1 MADGSVTIEVTLTK
15 DQLEKGL
22 KSLKSTINN
31 ALPSASKTLLSFA
44 NGFNKIGSLATS
56 AGKACST
63 VTASVTGIFTAATLK
78 AKNFITTYEGAINLF
93 KKKLGETGANEM
105 YDSLLKIAKAS
116 TFAQESIVSA
126 GQTMV
131 AMGIDGKKTAKYMQL
146 VTDAVAGMGGSGSDI
161 ESLAQAIGKMSNQVT
176 LHTDDL
182 NQLATQ
188 GLPVWDVLAKKYNKT
203 KEEVQDMASSGLLPA
218 AETLDYLTD
227 ALEGNIAGFEKWSV
241 AGNALSQKGGTL
253 KGALDGINSSI
264 RSFGLNLLGM
274 NINKGQ
280 LGNYQ
285 KLIELVNLFGKTIEN
300 IGSKFSFLGDW
311 IGKGL
316 GTAKGVI
323 EKFNTTLNSMSA
335 ENLQT
340 VAKVILGIAAAG
352 PGLLTAGKGFN
363 SISGIF
369 NGLGS
374 GAAILESIPS
384 KIVSMS
390 GTIGGL
396 VGKIKSTSSV
406 FTTFF
411 GGINAGFST
420 IFSGGVLGKFQAMI
434 SGLGSSILSSFSTIG
449 SSIGGILSPITSGF
463 TTMLGKVQL
472 ITGLGLSKIQ
482 NSFGELFDKIAPNF
496 SSGLNKITGTFGGLF
511 GKIGSS
517 IGSFLPIFTKA
528 FNITA
533 IIGIVVASLGLLQD
547 QFGEQID
554 KLLAIVIQKG
564 PELITNLA
572 SGISNKIPE
581 LIALGGQLLNK
592 LLGTITSNI
601 PSIIQSGIQII
612 SSLVT
617 GLASQLPHLIPITIQ
632 AILTIV
638 TSLIDNIDMLIDAGI
653 QLLIGLTQGIID
665 SLPIIINKLPDII
678 IKIVDAIVKNLPKLI
693 EAGVKLVIMLI
704 AGIIQAIPEL
714 LKACLDLGKK
724 LISYIWNG
732 ISSQTGGFFSKVG
745 EFFAGLIES
754 IKALGMMIQNT
765 LINMWNSIITFF
777 TEGIPNF
784 INSIIEWI
792 QQLPYKIGYFIG
804 EILGYILQ
812 FGINAWNWVTQEL
825 PKIIEGIINWF
836 AELPSRIWEWLCNV
850 VNNIITW
857 GQNMWN
863 NATTWVANTIN
874 GIIDW
879 FKKLPG
885 SVWTW
890 LQNTISKIL
899 NFAIDMAQK
908 GKQGAIDLFNNIVN
922 TIKELPGKMLEIGK
936 NIVEGIWNGIKNGG
950 NWIKEKV
957 GNFAKGIL
965 DGMKQSLGIHSPSK
979 VFRDQVGKNI
989 ALGVGEGFD
998 DNINKVYDKM
1008 RASINFETQRL
1019 STNLST
1025 TANVNRNLN
1034 VSLNQ
1039 SKSDV
1044 ILDGRKVGQSVS
1056 PYMSQTLRVSGV

>member
-31 ALPSASKTLLSFA
+31 ALPGASKTLSNFA
-44 NGFNKIGSLATS
+44 NGFSKIGGLATS

-63 VTASVTGIFTAATLK
+63 VTASVTGVFTAATLK

-126 GQTMV
+126 GQTMI

-285 KLIELVNLFGKTIEN
+285 KLISVVNLVGKTIEN
-300 IGSKFSFLGDW
+300 VGSKFSFVGDW
-311 IGKGL
+311 IGSAL
-316 GTAKGVI
+316 DTAKSAF
-323 EKFNTTLNSMSA
+323 ERFNETLNGMSS
-335 ENLQT
+335 EKLQII
-340 VAKVILGIAAAG
+340 AKAILGVATAG
-352 PGLLTAGKGFN
+352 PALLGVGKGF
-363 SISGIF
+363 STLSSVF
-369 NGLGS
+369 NGLS
-374 GAAILESIPS
+374 GVTGILG
-384 KIVSMS
+384 K
-390 GTIGGL
+390 IGGPL
-396 VGKIKSTSSV
+396 GTLSTKLMGLTGISDKVIGKIS
-406 FTTFF
+406 
-411 GGINAGFST
+411 N
-420 IFSGGVLGKFQAMI
+420 
-434 SGLGSSILSSFSTIG
+434 
-449 SSIGGILSPITSGF
+449 IGGIF
-463 TTMLGKVQL
+463 TKVFSIAGVVGL
-472 ITGLGLSKIQ
+472 VVAGLGALE
-482 NSFGELFDKIAPNF
+482 G
-496 SSGLNKITGTFGGLF
+496 
-511 GKIGSS
+511 
-517 IGSFLPIFTKA
+517 
-528 FNITA
+528 
-533 IIGIVVASLGLLQD
+533 
-547 QFGEQID
+547 QFGSQID
-554 KLLAIVIQKG
+554 NILSIAITKG
-564 PELITNLA
+564 PEIITNILG
-572 SGISNKIPE
+572 GIANKLPE
-581 LIALGGQLLNK
+581 LISLGGQLINK
-592 LLGTITSNI
+592 FLGALIANL
-601 PSIIQSGIQII
+601 PAIIQGGLQII
-612 SSLVT
+612 SNLVI
-617 GLASQLPHLIPITIQ
+617 GIASQLPHLIPMAID

-638 TSLIDNIDMLIDAGI
+638 TSLIDNIDLLIDAGI

-678 IKIVDAIVKNLPKLI
+678 IKNLPKLI

-745 EFFAGLIES
+745 EFFAGFIES